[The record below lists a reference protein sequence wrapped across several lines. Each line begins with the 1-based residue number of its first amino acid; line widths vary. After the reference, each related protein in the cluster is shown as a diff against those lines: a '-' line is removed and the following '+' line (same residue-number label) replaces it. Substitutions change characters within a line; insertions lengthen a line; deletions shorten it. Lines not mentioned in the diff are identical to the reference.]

1 MVRALQLRAPATSPP
16 ARREVQVSAWRLELA
31 LQARPRGRR
40 MVKAAIEKKRRTSR
54 PSLVDHKLVG
64 RRVQVPQEVFGL
76 SDEDGSAF
84 FFAGTIKAA
93 APRRLLIRFDYTGEE
108 EWHQSTLVARWLEE
122 DLGPLIQ
129 RLSSSC
135 TAGDQSTKP

>member
-1 MVRALQLRAPATSPP
+1 MCP
-16 ARREVQVSAWRLELA
+16 
-31 LQARPRGRR
+31 R
-40 MVKAAIEKKRRTSR
+40 MVKAAIEKKRRTFR

-108 EWHQSTLVARWLEE
+108 EWHQSALVARWLEE

-129 RLSSSC
+129 RLSC
-135 TAGDQSTKP
+135 TAGDP

>member
-1 MVRALQLRAPATSPP
+1 
-16 ARREVQVSAWRLELA
+16 
-31 LQARPRGRR
+31 

-129 RLSSSC
+129 RLSCSC

>member
-1 MVRALQLRAPATSPP
+1 
-16 ARREVQVSAWRLELA
+16 
-31 LQARPRGRR
+31 
-40 MVKAAIEKKRRTSR
+40 MVKPAIEKKRRTSR
-54 PSLVDHKLVG
+54 PSLVEHKLVG
-64 RRVQVPQEVFGL
+64 RRVQVPQEIFGL

-93 APRRLLIRFDYTGEE
+93 APRRLLIRFDCTGEE

-129 RLSSSC
+129 RLSC
-135 TAGDQSTKP
+135 TAGDP